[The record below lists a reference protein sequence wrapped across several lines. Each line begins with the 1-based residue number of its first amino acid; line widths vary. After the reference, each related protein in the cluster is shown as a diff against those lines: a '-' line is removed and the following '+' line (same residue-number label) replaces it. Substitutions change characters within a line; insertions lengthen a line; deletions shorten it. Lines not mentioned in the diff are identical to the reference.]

1 MNNSETRDNI
11 GNKIQNEEK
20 QSKMTTLATRYRTK
34 IKKPKTG
41 IQHRKLI
48 RGATRT
54 QSKILG

>member
-1 MNNSETRDNI
+1 
-11 GNKIQNEEK
+11 
-20 QSKMTTLATRYRTK
+20 MTTLASRYRTK
-34 IKKPKTG
+34 IKKPK

>member
-1 MNNSETRDNI
+1 
-11 GNKIQNEEK
+11 
-20 QSKMTTLATRYRTK
+20 MTTLATRYRTK